1 MWEGTTLREPQ
12 YAAGDRVQYS
22 PDFTQDRLSGAGL
35 YEIVCSMPIEA
46 NGHSYRI
53 KSKTDGHERVAREHQ
68 LEKLSSIEAPE
79 TTQVGG
85 LVDTTATSNDW
96 SLT

>member
-12 YAAGDRVQYS
+12 YVVGDRVQYS
-22 PDFTQDRLSGAGL
+22 PDFIQDRLSGTGL

-68 LEKLSSIEAPE
+68 LEKLPSTQAPE
-79 TTQVGG
+79 RTQVGG
-85 LVDTTATSNDW
+85 LVNTTATSIGW
-96 SLT
+96 PLT